1 MSAAAVEPRPG
12 RPRHLRPDR
21 PGPPA
26 DAPSLT
32 DRRWDA
38 AALLAPCALAA
49 ALVFLELATR
59 SLWLDEAA
67 TISISSQHGSALWS
81 AIARD
86 GGNMLAYYLFQ
97 HGLIG
102 LFGHAPAVVRAP
114 SALATIVTVGLL
126 AGIGRRL
133 FDRRVAFAAGVLAAV
148 SLPLVFWGQDARA
161 YAPMLTLICASF
173 LALTYVT
180 EDGAPRGAWLAW
192 AASLVVA
199 TYMSFVAVLV
209 IPGQVLVLLLYRR
222 GAWRA
227 IAMSLGAVIA
237 ACAPIAVLAARR
249 GSGQLFWVPAP
260 SLARVDEMF
269 RWVTSSGMPPNFH
282 RSVVGTV
289 LLALSIGAL
298 IAVLARALRRPEWR
312 TSLLVAWLLVPLALI
327 LAESLLGQPV
337 ALARTS
343 LVVLPAASLLL
354 AAGLLGPGRTRLPL
368 PVPLAWG
375 AVAILLVLRGFVLAP
390 SYGSSP
396 EDWKAAA
403 RYVSNRA
410 QPGDCVAFYPLDG
423 WMVFNAY
430 AGSGVLPASALPA
443 IGWGPPRPFVERYV
457 VPAPPQLAA
466 IQHRCARVWLVA
478 SHEGQRDGPP
488 ASRANLRRYD
498 RLEESL
504 AALYGARTM
513 PTERRF
519 GWAGP
524 VRVRLF

>member
-1 MSAAAVEPRPG
+1 M
-12 RPRHLRPDR
+12 
-21 PGPPA
+21 
-26 DAPSLT
+26 
-32 DRRWDA
+32 
-38 AALLAPCALAA
+38 
-49 ALVFLELATR
+49 
-59 SLWLDEAA
+59 
-67 TISISSQHGSALWS
+67 
-81 AIARD
+81 
-86 GGNMLAYYLFQ
+86 
-97 HGLIG
+97 
-102 LFGHAPAVVRAP
+102 FGHAPAVIRAP

-133 FDRRVAFAAGVLAAV
+133 FDRRVAFTAGVLAAV

-161 YAPMLTLICASF
+161 YAPMLTFICASF

-180 EDGAPRGAWLAW
+180 EDAAPRGARLAWWAW
-192 AASLVVA
+192 AASLA
-199 TYMSFVAVLV
+199 LASYMSFVAVLV
-209 IPGQVLVLLLYRR
+209 IPGQVIVLSCYRR
-222 GAWRA
+222 AAWRTMA
-227 IAMSLGAVIA
+227 VSLGAVIV

-249 GSGQLFWVPAP
+249 GSGQLFWVPSP

-282 RSVVGTV
+282 RTAIGTV
-289 LLALSIGAL
+289 LLVLSLGVLVAI
-298 IAVLARALRRPEWR
+298 LARALRRPEWR
-312 TSLLVAWLLVPLALI
+312 TSLLVAWLVVPLALI

-354 AAGLLGPGRTRLPL
+354 AAGLFGQGGTRLSL
-368 PVPLAWG
+368 PVPLAWA
-375 AVAILLVLRGFVLAP
+375 AVAALVVLRCFVLAP

-403 RYVSNRA
+403 RYVLARV

-430 AGSGVLPASALPA
+430 GGQGALPSSVLPAV
-443 IGWGPPRPFVERYV
+443 GWGPPRPFVERYV
-457 VPAPPQLAA
+457 VPAPAQLAA
-466 IQHRCARVWLVA
+466 IRHRCGRVWLIA

-488 ASRANLRRYD
+488 GSRANLRRFHA
-498 RLEESL
+498 LEGSL
-504 AALYGARTM
+504 AALYGARRL
-513 PTERRF
+513 PAEERF